1 MKLLIVVLFLIVHSQ
16 LDDKVVFVM
25 IHFRHGARAPT
36 TLKNNI
42 DDNGEEWLIPGELS
56 AVGERMHYLLG
67 LRNRVRYI
75 NEKKFLSEKFNSK
88 ELEVISTNV
97 ERTIA
102 SLSSHLQG
110 LYPQSEQLGRTL
122 TDTQLKTSDPPF
134 KVDNSRITQEKNELD
149 KCSLPN
155 YMTLIPFKTMSL
167 DGKSSAASYVTEF
180 SDYPGAQYLENELN
194 EKYKKNFDQLK
205 EDNNVGNYTFY
216 EGVFLCD
223 SFIPNYIDGRE
234 ITKLKNT
241 KLNFEEFYDFCLRIK

>member
-1 MKLLIVVLFLIVHSQ
+1 MKFVLFVLFLIVHSQ
-16 LDDKVVFVM
+16 LDDKLIFAM
-25 IHFRHGARAPT
+25 IHFRHGARAPA
-36 TLKNNI
+36 LINSNI
-42 DDNGEEWLIPGELS
+42 DDNGEEWLIPGELT

-67 LRNRVRYI
+67 LRNRIRYI
-75 NEKKFLSEKFNSK
+75 DEKKFLSEKFNSN

-134 KVDNSRITQEKNELD
+134 KVDNSRIIQEKNELD

-180 SDYPGAQYLENELN
+180 SDYPSVQYLENELN
-194 EKYKKNFDQLK
+194 EKYKKNIDQLK
-205 EDNNVGNYTFY
+205 GKNNTSNYSYLEGNIF
-216 EGVFLCD
+216 
-223 SFIPNYIDGRE
+223 
-234 ITKLKNT
+234 
-241 KLNFEEFYDFCLRIK
+241 

>member
-16 LDDKVVFVM
+16 LDDKLVFVM
-25 IHFRHGARAPT
+25 THFRHGARAPT

-42 DDNGEEWLIPGELS
+42 DDNGEEWLIPGELT

-134 KVDNSRITQEKNELD
+134 KLNYSRIIQEKNELD
-149 KCSLPN
+149 KCALPN
-155 YMTLIPFKTMSL
+155 YMTIIPFKTMNL
-167 DGKSSAASYVTEF
+167 DGNSDSGSYVTDF
-180 SDYPGAQYLENELN
+180 SDYVVAQNLQNELN
-194 EKYKKNFDQLK
+194 EKYKNNFDQLNG
-205 EDNNVGNYTFY
+205 ENNERNYTFY
-216 EGVFLCD
+216 EGVFYV
-223 SFIPNYIDGRE
+223 IPLFQIILMEE
-234 ITKLKNT
+234 I
-241 KLNFEEFYDFCLRIK
+241 